1 MKLWI
6 PILIAGLAVAGC
18 FKSAP
23 STEPSSQPAGAKY
36 TCPMHPQIRADKPG
50 DCPICHMALVPIEH
64 PQSPVPVKKTMYRST
79 MNPTEVSSHPGKDS
93 MGMEMVAFET
103 TETSSTDSIRVGP
116 AARQTIGLKLGA
128 VETRH
133 LHREI
138 RAAAHIVPDET
149 KLYHVNVKVNGWVEK
164 LFIATTGEYVQKG
177 DPLLTL
183 YSPELLTAQAEHLS
197 ASPEVRPTARRRLEL
212 LDMTDAQIAE
222 LERTKQIN
230 KSLTL
235 LAPANGY
242 VAERNIAAG
251 HKVMAG
257 EQVLA
262 LADYSAVWAD
272 AAIFQDDIAGVTTGA
287 TVAVTVGRDTFT
299 GKVSF
304 IAPTVDAD
312 TRTVKVR
319 MQIPNPDGKLKPEM
333 WATARLRIDLGEKLA
348 IPAAAVMRTGEQT
361 YAFKDA
367 GDGKLTPVAVRL
379 GSRAGEWFE
388 LLDGLAAGD
397 QVVTS
402 ANFLIDSE
410 AQVKGALAGMGHGH

>member
-1 MKLWI
+1 MKTISALLFAVLLAGCSKPAPPASTTYWCPMHPEVTSTDSAAICTKCGTMKLL
-6 PILIAGLAVAGC
+6 P
-18 FKSAP
+18 KEPAP
-23 STEPSSQPAGAKY
+23 APQATKF
-36 TCPMHPQIRADKPG
+36 TCPMHPQIVADKPG
-50 DCPICHMALVPIEH
+50 DCPICKMALVPATAI
-64 PQSPVPVKKTMYRST
+64 QNDGSVR
-79 MNPTEVSSHPGKDS
+79 VS
-93 MGMEMVAFET
+93 
-103 TETSSTDSIRVGP
+103 P
-116 AARQTIGLKLGA
+116 AARQAIGLKLGA
-128 VETRH
+128 VTTRH
-133 LHREI
+133 LEREI
-138 RAAAHIVPDET
+138 RAAARIVPDET
-149 KLYHVNVKVNGWVEK
+149 KLYHVNVKVDGWVEQ
-164 LFIATTGEYVQKG
+164 LFVATTGQYVRQG

-197 ASPEVRPTARRRLEL
+197 ASDAVRPSARRRLEL
-212 LDMTDAQIAE
+212 LDMTPAQIAV

-230 KSLTL
+230 KSLIL

-242 VAERNIAAG
+242 VTERNIAAG

-262 LADYSAVWAD
+262 LADYSDVWAD

-287 TVAVTVGRDTFT
+287 TVEVTVGRETFT

-304 IAPTVDAD
+304 IAPTVDAE

-319 MQIPNPDGKLKPEM
+319 LVIPNPDAKLKPEM
-333 WATARLRIDLGEKLA
+333 WATARLRIDLGERLA

-361 YAFKDA
+361 YAFKD
-367 GDGKLTPVAVRL
+367 DGNDQLTPVAVRL
-379 GSRAGEWFE
+379 GARAGEWFE

-410 AQVKGALAGMGHGH
+410 AQVKGALAGMGRK